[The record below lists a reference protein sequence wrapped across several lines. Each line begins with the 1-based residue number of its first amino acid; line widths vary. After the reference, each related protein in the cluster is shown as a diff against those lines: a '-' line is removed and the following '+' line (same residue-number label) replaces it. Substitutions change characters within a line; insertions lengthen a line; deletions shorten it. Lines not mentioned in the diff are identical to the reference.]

1 MTKKFIS
8 KVFPLLLCTIS
19 LISCGSND
27 EQKDDFSTQSLDNY
41 AIEEGEMKKEAK
53 ICRLSNMINPNT
65 INKTALDLTWE
76 YKTDVLFFN
85 SDCFLSRNELG
96 AFLAK
101 VQLYSFEFTS
111 EKYKCTGTSFFSYNK
126 KTEIDT
132 VHVTADRS
140 DITDFSCHYAFFYLS
155 DLQEYKVTSKSD
167 NATCSLYVTRGN
179 ILISLESA

>member
-1 MTKKFIS
+1 MYCS
-8 KVFPLLLCTIS
+8 
-19 LISCGSND
+19 
-27 EQKDDFSTQSLDNY
+27 ST
-41 AIEEGEMKKEAK
+41 
-53 ICRLSNMINPNT
+53 PT
-65 INKTALDLTWE
+65 
-76 YKTDVLFFN
+76 
-85 SDCFLSRNELG
+85 

-132 VHVTADRS
+132 VHVTTDRS